1 MTKDDAHKLLDQIK
15 EGALHP
21 PEQVIA
27 ALTLTGDIDVFYKTP
42 TITEEQQQTGSS
54 ISDVRFVSLS
64 ETPRG
69 RDKNVGK
76 QVALCWLLAK
86 KDQ

>member
-1 MTKDDAHKLLDQIK
+1 MTKDDAHRLLDQIK
-15 EGALHP
+15 EGTSAT

-27 ALTLTGDIDVFYKTP
+27 ALTLTGDLDVFYKTP
-42 TITEEQQQTGSS
+42 TSIEEQQQTGAS

-64 ETPRG
+64 ETARG